1 MVKSQ
6 ILAGGRCL
14 GAFKS
19 GLKGG
24 EGIVKTEEVTDIT
37 GEECPLSLSFN
48 WQACYIH
55 LSTTSLPLKA
65 WNLVLHNPRLQNAI
79 LLCPISYSVMDII
92 HDRFLDKYISS
103 LICIKKWISDC

>member
-6 ILAGGRCL
+6 ILAGGRGL

-24 EGIVKTEEVTDIT
+24 EGIVKTEFTNIT
-37 GEECPLSLSFN
+37 GEECPFSLSFN

-55 LSTTSLPLKA
+55 LCTTSLPLKA
-65 WNLVLHNPRLQNAI
+65 WNVVLHNQSLQNAI

-92 HDRFLDKYISS
+92 HDRLLDKYISY